1 VSITIYFSGTKR
13 KKKRK
18 KMGNKIEDQCFALS
32 LIESDSLGEKKRR
45 KEEKKRT
52 NKLTNNP

>member
-1 VSITIYFSGTKR
+1 
-13 KKKRK
+13 
-18 KMGNKIEDQCFALS
+18 MGNKIEDQCFALS